1 MSELAAI
8 VLAAGKSIRMKSDL
22 PKVLHETCGRP
33 MLSYVLNAC
42 RLTGVDRLIVVVGY
56 GKDKVI
62 DRFAAEA
69 DVTWVDQTQQKGT
82 GHAVLC
88 CRNELEGLAEDG
100 SVLVIAGDMPLIR
113 RETLANLVQSRSR
126 SGHAVTIATTVLDD
140 PTGYGRIVRD
150 EQGNL
155 AAIVEEVD
163 CTAEQREIR
172 EVNPSYYCFDPSRL
186 FGALDDVQPSGS
198 KGEYYVTDA
207 IRILRANGCSVSAD
221 VSVPSEDAMGINS
234 RLDLAAINRVMQD
247 RIQLALMD
255 EGVTIVDP
263 DNTWIEAEAS
273 IGRESIINP
282 FTVIGAGSTI
292 GEGCRI
298 GPFARV
304 APGETI
310 EDGAVVGPAAF
321 DGVPTS

>member
-1 MSELAAI
+1 
-8 VLAAGKSIRMKSDL
+8 
-22 PKVLHETCGRP
+22 
-33 MLSYVLNAC
+33 MLSYVLSAC
-42 RLTGVDRLIVVVGY
+42 RLAGVDRLIVVVGY
-56 GKDKVI
+56 GKDRVI
-62 DRFAAEA
+62 DRFATDA
-69 DVTWVDQTQQKGT
+69 DVTWVNQTEQKGT
-82 GHAVLC
+82 GHAVQC
-88 CRNELEGLAEDG
+88 CRDEFKGLEEGG

-126 SGHAVTIATTVLDD
+126 SGHALTIATTVLDD

-172 EVNPSYYCFDPSRL
+172 EVNPSYYCFDSRRL
-186 FGALDDVQPSGS
+186 FEALDEVKPSGS

-207 IRILRANGCSVSAD
+207 IRILRTNGCSVSAD

-247 RIQLALMD
+247 RIQMALMN

-263 DNTWIEAEAS
+263 DNTWIEADVS
-273 IGRESIINP
+273 IGRESVINP

-292 GEGCRI
+292 GEGCQI
-298 GPFARV
+298 GPFARL
-304 APGETI
+304 APGETV
-310 EDGAVVGPAAF
+310 EDGAVVEPAAF
-321 DGVPTS
+321 DGVATS